1 MYDIVKVILAIVG
14 LGILFYFMFN
24 ASKLGAKDK
33 KYSSSKSKSKK
44 TTTTAGKSSSKT
56 GFIKRK

>member
-1 MYDIVKVILAIVG
+1 MYDTIKAIIAVVG
-14 LGILFYFMFN
+14 LGILFYFMYN

-33 KYSSSKSKSKK
+33 KHNAGDSKSKK

-56 GFIKRK
+56 GFIKK